1 MDSIFDGLKGT
12 MGRLGKELSEA
23 FIKNFDTTE
32 ISNIIVDVDSGAR
45 EVIKTFGQGKE
56 FVNDIKKS
64 LTDAAEGVTRLGGN
78 FNDVVRIQKDFS
90 DALGRNVIMIGD
102 SYDKLFAATQITK
115 KDADD
120 IINSFKNAGISA
132 YDSSRQIENV
142 VNTARKIGVN
152 AELVT
157 SKVLSNL
164 DVLNKYNFKSGVEG
178 LAKMAAQ
185 ATNLRI
191 DMRETLDFAEKVY
204 SPEGAIET
212 AAALQRL
219 GVVQSDLLD
228 PLRLMDLSQNDPAEL
243 QNQLVEM
250 SKQFVKLNKEGRFEI
265 MPGEQRR
272 LREISKELG
281 ITYGEL
287 TKMSIGAA
295 ELDDKMKKINFPTD
309 IDEDTQKLI
318 ANMSE
323 MKDGEYKISLDGKD
337 MGIDEVVN
345 LAKTD
350 KEKFDELI
358 KSAQPKTLEQLQSEQ
373 LSVLESMKKNIEA
386 MAQKTGMG
394 LAASKPIE
402 DFLKVVQTSS
412 NTISKFVT
420 DSFGSNQKIRENTD
434 KLYIEVMG
442 GLKGLISGEMS
453 FETMGNKI
461 GKVAEIMDKQFK
473 ENFLTATNNAAN
485 SLEKLKENGNNLVEV
500 IESII
505 GQIPSG
511 VTTKNVND
519 FIKLPGQVIQPLPQ
533 DTLFG
538 GTGFE
543 EMIDKITSVTNIQ
556 KKDINKLDST
566 NVDQILNN
574 FDINNIISRMNNLV
588 ETKKNINEN
597 KITENINKNTTADIN
612 VNFKIDAPSQI
623 DTNQLMLMLNT
634 NDFKQT
640 IIKTVADA
648 FSPDDTSPSKKMN
661 SFART

>member
-164 DVLNKYNFKSGVEG
+164 DVLNKYNFKGGVEG

-250 SKQFVKLNKEGRFEI
+250 SKQFVQLNKEGRFEI

-309 IDEDTQKLI
+309 IDEDTQKLM

-358 KSAQPKTLEQLQSEQ
+358 KSTQPKTLEQLQSEQ
-373 LSVLESMKKNIEA
+373 LSVLESMEKNIEA

-402 DFLKVVQTSS
+402 DFLTVVQTSS

-485 SLEKLKENGNNLVEV
+485 SLEKLKENGNDLVEV

-511 VTTKNVND
+511 VTTKTVND

-543 EMIDKITSVTNIQ
+543 EMMNRIASVTNIQ
-556 KKDINKLDST
+556 K
-566 NVDQILNN
+566 
-574 FDINNIISRMNNLV
+574 NNI
-588 ETKKNINEN
+588 ETSIPSN
-597 KITENINKNTTADIN
+597 TTTTADIN
-612 VNFKIDAPSQI
+612 INFKIDAPSQI

-648 FSPDDTSPSKKMN
+648 FSPDETSPSKKMN